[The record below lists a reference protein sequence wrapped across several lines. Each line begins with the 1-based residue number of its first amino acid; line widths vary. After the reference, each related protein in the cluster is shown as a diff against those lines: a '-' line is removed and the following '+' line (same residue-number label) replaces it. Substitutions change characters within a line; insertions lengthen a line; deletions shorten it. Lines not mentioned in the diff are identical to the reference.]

1 MDRKQNNF
9 SLKDFFSLINQIY
22 PKYWQLVVG
31 IILGFISTGASLFV
45 PQLAQIILNTSAPIW
60 WPLLPSYLS
69 VA

>member
-1 MDRKQNNF
+1 MDGKQNNF
-9 SLKDFFSLINQIY
+9 SFKDCFGLINQIH
-22 PKYWQLVVG
+22 PKYWQLVVV

>member
-1 MDRKQNNF
+1 MDGKQNNF
-9 SLKDFFSLINQIY
+9 SFKDCFGLINQIY

>member
-1 MDRKQNNF
+1 MDRKQHNF
-9 SLKDFFSLINQIY
+9 SFKDFFSLINQIY
-22 PKYWQLVVG
+22 PQYWQLVVG
-31 IILGFISTGASLFV
+31 IIIGFISTGASLFV

>member
-45 PQLAQIILNTSAPIW
+45 PQLAQIILNTSAPI
-60 WPLLPSYLS
+60 
-69 VA
+69 